1 MSTLREK
8 REQAERNL
16 EAIAAVLEGRAG
28 HDVSQYQIGDQYITK
43 MPVMDLVR
51 LKNHWRSEL
60 ERIKDAER
68 RAAGFQTRR
77 TITTRFV

>member
-8 REQAERNL
+8 REYAERCMADI
-16 EAIAAVLEGRAG
+16 EAILEGRCG

-43 MPVMDLVR
+43 TTSPDL
-51 LKNHWRSEL
+51 LQMKAHWRSEL

-68 RAAGFQTRR
+68 RAAGLQTRR